1 MRHSQGSADVA
12 RIDSRPEAAYSANRL
27 PGLQVER
34 DYERRKMTEQNGKK
48 QERNLEEE
56 AHQLALSSWD
66 RVDKWLKE
74 LESQNQNQ
82 KKDSK

>member
-1 MRHSQGSADVA
+1 
-12 RIDSRPEAAYSANRL
+12 
-27 PGLQVER
+27 
-34 DYERRKMTEQNGKK
+34 
-48 QERNLEEE
+48 LEEE
-56 AHQLALSSWD
+56 AHQLGLSSWD

>member
-1 MRHSQGSADVA
+1 
-12 RIDSRPEAAYSANRL
+12 
-27 PGLQVER
+27 
-34 DYERRKMTEQNGKK
+34 MTERNGKK

-56 AHQLALSSWD
+56 AHQLGLSSWD

>member
-1 MRHSQGSADVA
+1 MS
-12 RIDSRPEAAYSANRL
+12 
-27 PGLQVER
+27 
-34 DYERRKMTEQNGKK
+34 EQNGKK

-56 AHQLALSSWD
+56 AHQLGLSSWD

-82 KKDSK
+82 KRIAKGELQ

>member
-1 MRHSQGSADVA
+1 LCLQ
-12 RIDSRPEAAYSANRL
+12 INRK
-27 PGLQVER
+27 GWRNDRAKWE
-34 DYERRKMTEQNGKK
+34 K

-56 AHQLALSSWD
+56 AHQLGLSSWD

-82 KKDSK
+82 KRIAKGELQ